1 MKKIIRNMKIHNKM
15 MICFL
20 AVCLIPVTAV
30 GTLVYNFSARSLEE
44 TSMEYASVFNSQI
57 VNNLNNFLNEYDR
70 ITKSMLTDEE
80 VIISL
85 GTPNQ
90 SLSER
95 IDQQIYLRKVMMR
108 LVTLKPDIEGIAMV
122 TEYGEFY
129 QFNQENA
136 SMNWDEMVQESWYQD
151 ILECKDTLYITE
163 AHNCTY
169 YDRQQDRI
177 VVTIARKIYDYG
189 GKFIGVVLINI
200 DPSELVELND
210 DFLLARNNYNIII
223 NVTNENGRILYDSD
237 VSSGL
242 TTWQQAMQKES
253 PLYNKNPEDYIVM
266 SNETDRGH
274 LQVNAIIP
282 RSRFLMKIKKIH
294 YVTVIGLMVCAGGA
308 IAVSWFLSRTL
319 SKPMKDLQKS
329 MKQVE
334 EGNYQMMLR
343 GESEDE
349 MGCLIRSYNNMVR
362 QIRVLIED
370 VYLAEIKQK
379 NAEYRALQTQIN
391 PHMLYNTLESIRMQ
405 ALMQGAD
412 ETSEM
417 IKMLSRMLRMTLDCK
432 KSVGTV
438 QDELEYTETYTQLI
452 NIRYRDR
459 FSLNIDIPQEIR
471 SHSIISLVFQPIVE
485 NCIEHGFRNRKV
497 SMQVWISGRFTGNND
512 ISLEIRDDGCGMSPE
527 RMAEINA
534 KINMS
539 DWKEINVTDKQDEKR
554 TSIGLKNIAE
564 RIYLHYGNQGYLK
577 ILSSNE
583 RGTVVEIR
591 IPGGEKERE
600 KISESN
606 IT

>member
-189 GKFIGVVLINI
+189 GKFIGIVLINI

-237 VSSGL
+237 VSSGC
-242 TTWQQAMQKES
+242 
-253 PLYNKNPEDYIVM
+253 
-266 SNETDRGH
+266 R
-274 LQVNAIIP
+274 
-282 RSRFLMKIKKIH
+282 
-294 YVTVIGLMVCAGGA
+294 
-308 IAVSWFLSRTL
+308 
-319 SKPMKDLQKS
+319 
-329 MKQVE
+329 
-334 EGNYQMMLR
+334 
-343 GESEDE
+343 
-349 MGCLIRSYNNMVR
+349 IR
-362 QIRVLIED
+362 LGD
-370 VYLAEIKQK
+370 
-379 NAEYRALQTQIN
+379 
-391 PHMLYNTLESIRMQ
+391 
-405 ALMQGAD
+405 
-412 ETSEM
+412 
-417 IKMLSRMLRMTLDCK
+417 
-432 KSVGTV
+432 
-438 QDELEYTETYTQLI
+438 
-452 NIRYRDR
+452 
-459 FSLNIDIPQEIR
+459 
-471 SHSIISLVFQPIVE
+471 
-485 NCIEHGFRNRKV
+485 
-497 SMQVWISGRFTGNND
+497 
-512 ISLEIRDDGCGMSPE
+512 
-527 RMAEINA
+527 
-534 KINMS
+534 
-539 DWKEINVTDKQDEKR
+539 
-554 TSIGLKNIAE
+554 
-564 RIYLHYGNQGYLK
+564 
-577 ILSSNE
+577 
-583 RGTVVEIR
+583 
-591 IPGGEKERE
+591 
-600 KISESN
+600 
-606 IT
+606 